1 MQPHSAPLILT
12 LALDAESQ
20 QHFNDLRQ
28 QYFPP
33 ERNYL
38 QAHVTLFHHLP
49 GAEAPA
55 LSAHLARV
63 AAATSALPLRVAGLR
78 FLGRGVAY
86 ELHNPA
92 LLQLHRA
99 LQQEWA
105 AWLTPQDQQRLKPHV
120 TVQNKVD
127 PAVART
133 LHQELTEQFAPFN
146 AMGTGLTLWAYRG
159 GPWEELQQFAFRRS
173 EEVLP

>member
-12 LALDAESQ
+12 LALDAGSQ
-20 QHFNDLRQ
+20 QHFNGLRQ
-28 QYFPP
+28 RYFPP

-49 GAEAPA
+49 GAQAAA
-55 LSAHLARV
+55 LSDHLAQV
-63 AAATSALPLRVAGLR
+63 AAATSPLPLQVAGLR

-86 ELHNPA
+86 
-92 LLQLHRA
+92 QLHTPELQVLHQA
-99 LQQEWA
+99 LQQKWA

-127 PAVART
+127 PAVARA
-133 LHQELTEQFAPFN
+133 LHQELTEQFQPFK
-146 AMGTGLTLWAYRG
+146 ATGTGFTLWLYRG
-159 GPWEELQQFAFRRS
+159 GPWEELQQFRFDGP
-173 EEVLP
+173 EVLP